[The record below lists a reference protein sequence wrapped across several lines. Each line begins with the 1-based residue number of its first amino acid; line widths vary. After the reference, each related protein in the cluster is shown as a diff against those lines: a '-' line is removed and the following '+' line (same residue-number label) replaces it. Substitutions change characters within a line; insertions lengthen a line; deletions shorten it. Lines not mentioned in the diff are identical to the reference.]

1 MALSKPPGSRVGE
14 RWIGLIYAPRGAAG
28 KFNDPPY
35 CQHHGALFLEGHRD
49 VMKIRAVEDRNVVY
63 KFLNCSQTVM
73 LLCYTVALLLTHVS
87 SAGLQIMIIFIVD

>member
-35 CQHHGALFLEGHRD
+35 CQHHEALFREGHRD
-49 VMKIRAVEDRNVVY
+49 VMKIHAVQDCEIVIE
-63 KFLNCSQTVM
+63 FENCS
-73 LLCYTVALLLTHVS
+73 HV
-87 SAGLQIMIIFIVD
+87 IVLYFGINAEHQ